1 MQYLLLCCWRVIV
14 LEEDEDEGE
23 DTVGRMDGGLFIK
36 TFYDRNLQMIA
47 IS

>member
-1 MQYLLLCCWRVIV
+1 MLILCGLWVIV

-23 DTVGRMDGGLFIK
+23 DTVGRMDGGQFLK
-36 TFYDRNLQMIA
+36 TFYGRNLQVFA